1 MVFYLR
7 YEICRKRVNPV
18 YKVLIAEGMEDLRLQ
33 LYDALREKYEVA
45 ACADGQTA
53 IELLRISTPDILIL
67 DLSLPVMDGLTVLE
81 TISPNIPPVILCT
94 AKAVPIYAQLAAT
107 ELGVGYIIL
116 KPCRTQAAL
125 SRLYDMIKKWEHP
138 VPFIDNPQANI
149 AVHLQRLS
157 IPRHYDGYQQLRVGI
172 PLFAQDPVQRLSKEL
187 YPSIAELCNC
197 DNGTQVEHTIRTA
210 IDTAW
215 EIRDKA
221 VWEYYFPSATKSPSN
236 KVFIAR
242 LAEELRKTQFS
253 E

>member
-1 MVFYLR
+1 M
-7 YEICRKRVNPV
+7 